1 MNSKQLRSPA
11 GESNFDENVPMSG
24 REGINGISN
33 IEVSKALGLSGGASL
48 NLGAL
53 LQQHEL
59 ILSQGNNALEKE
71 YLSGKKT
78 PPRHEDDA
86 GKNTQQ
92 QALALSDIKLN
103 MQANVGVV
111 RQNGLANSDI
121 AQL

>member
-1 MNSKQLRSPA
+1 
-11 GESNFDENVPMSG
+11 MSG

-53 LQQHEL
+53 LQQHDI
-59 ILSQGNNALEKE
+59 ILSQGNNSLEKE

-78 PPRHEDDA
+78 PSKHGDDA
-86 GKNTQQ
+86 GKGNQ

-103 MQANVGVV
+103 M
-111 RQNGLANSDI
+111 
-121 AQL
+121 

>member
-1 MNSKQLRSPA
+1 
-11 GESNFDENVPMSG
+11 MSG

-53 LQQHEL
+53 LQQHDI
-59 ILSQGNNALEKE
+59 ILSQGNNGIEKE

-92 QALALSDIKLN
+92 QALALSDIKLS
-103 MQANVGVV
+103 MQANINTGVP

-121 AQL
+121 AQLQGSSLLG